1 MSYSDITL
9 EIIRSRFGIA
19 LAERPLFPNPGK
31 VAPPA
36 WLQAT
41 LARGNGMALFSEKA
55 RNEFIVTPVLLACR
69 ELAHDSFYIFSG
81 VRFDVDAER
90 GLKGECDFLLGH
102 TPPTPLV
109 TAPIV
114 VIVEAKKQ
122 DLEEGWGQ
130 CAAQMLA
137 ARIFNEREKQPVQP
151 LYGCVTTG
159 EAWHFMELNGN
170 MLVVDSRRFFITEV
184 ETILWIVTQICNPAP
199 AQ

>member
-1 MSYSDITL
+1 MSYSEITL

-19 LAERPLFPNPGK
+19 LSERALFPHPEK
-31 VAPPA
+31 ITPPT
-36 WLQAT
+36 WLQAA
-41 LARGNGMALFSEKA
+41 LVRGNGMALFSEKA
-55 RNEFIVTPVLLACR
+55 RNEFIVTPVLLASR

-130 CAAQMLA
+130 CAGQMLG
-137 ARIFNEREKQPVQP
+137 ARIFNEREGQP
-151 LYGCVTTG
+151 LRSIYGCVTTG
-159 EAWHFMELNGN
+159 EAWHFMELTGN
-170 MLVVDSRRFFITEV
+170 ELIVDARRFFIPEV
-184 ETILWIVTQICNPAP
+184 ETILWIIARICQPVRV
-199 AQ
+199 